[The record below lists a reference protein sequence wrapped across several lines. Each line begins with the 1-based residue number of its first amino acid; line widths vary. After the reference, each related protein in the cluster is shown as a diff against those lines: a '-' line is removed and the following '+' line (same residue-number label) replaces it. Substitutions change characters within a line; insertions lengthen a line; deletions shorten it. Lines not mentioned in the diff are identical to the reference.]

1 MDSAFSALTS
11 AASGIQANLRGL
23 QQTAHEIA
31 SATANGEAPTELADS
46 LVDAIVQQRALE
58 ASANVIRR
66 VDEAIGSLIDTF
78 A

>member
-11 AASGIQANLRGL
+11 AASGIQSNLRGL
-23 QQTAHEIA
+23 QQTAHDIA
-31 SATANGEAPTELADS
+31 TAGANGESPIDLADS

-58 ASANVIRR
+58 ASANVMRR
-66 VDEAIGSLIDTF
+66 VDEAIGSIIDTF

>member
-11 AASGIQANLRGL
+11 AASGIQSNLRSL

-31 SATANGEAPTELADS
+31 SAGANGESPIELADS
-46 LVDAIVQQRALE
+46 LVDAIVYQRALE
-58 ASANVIRR
+58 ASANVMHR
-66 VDEAIGSLIDTF
+66 VDEAIGSIIDTF

>member
-1 MDSAFSALTS
+1 MDAAFSALTS

-31 SATANGEAPTELADS
+31 TASARGEEPIELVDS
-46 LVDAIVQQRALE
+46 LVDALVQQRALE
-58 ASANVIRR
+58 ASANVMRR
-66 VDEAIGSLIDTF
+66 VDEAIGSIIDTF

>member
-11 AASGIQANLRGL
+11 AASGIQSNLRGL

-31 SATANGEAPTELADS
+31 TASVNGDSPVDLAES

-58 ASANVIRR
+58 ASANVMHR
-66 VDEAIGSLIDTF
+66 VDEAIGSIIDTF